1 MERDSRDS
9 AEYELHKIPSNDPVA
24 LLAAW
29 NGIRMIPINQSG
41 GIYQMS
47 PGKQLR
53 TGRPLISTNPK
64 TRKNSVNRNLRNL
77 LVKRNPPDYSPIPW
91 KPVDLPTQPYMPIIL
106 EAYVVVKQINPVEA
120 FRLLRY
126 LIFFPKPT
134 MLGQFFTEYMSGSL
148 EHRYHMVSDNI
159 WNAQFI

>member
-1 MERDSRDS
+1 MERDS
-9 AEYELHKIPSNDPVA
+9 AEYELHKILSNDPVA

-29 NGIRMIPINQSG
+29 NHIRMIPINQSG

-47 PGKQLR
+47 PGKLLR
-53 TGRPLISTNPK
+53 TGRPLISTGSIKPRRN
-64 TRKNSVNRNLRNL
+64 TRKGVNLKNL
-77 LVKRNPPDYSPIPW
+77 LVKHPLDYSPIPW
-91 KPVDLPTQPYMPIIL
+91 KPVDLPTQPYMSTIL
-106 EAYVVVKQINPVEA
+106 EAYVAVKRINPDEA

-134 MLGQFFTEYMSGSL
+134 MLGQFFTEYISESP